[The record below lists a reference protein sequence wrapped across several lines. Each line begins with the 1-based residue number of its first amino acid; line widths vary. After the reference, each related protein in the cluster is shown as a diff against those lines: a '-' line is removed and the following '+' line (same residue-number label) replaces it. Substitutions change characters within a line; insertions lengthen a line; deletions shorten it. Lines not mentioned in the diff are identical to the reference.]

1 MKLSEYARRIGISYR
16 TAWNHYK
23 AGQIP
28 NAKKLPSG
36 LIIVDGETIKINER
50 TAVYARVSSSENKAN
65 LTSQSKRVQDFCAA
79 KGWVV
84 GVVIEECGS
93 GLNDD
98 RKKLRKLLQDKSI
111 SRIVVEHKDRLTRF
125 GFNYIKDLWHG
136 EIIIINEVVEDETD
150 LMQDF
155 VSLVTSFT
163 ARLYGRRRSK
173 RQTEKLIASL
183 NTEDNAH
190 TESV

>member
-1 MKLSEYARRIGISYR
+1 MKLSDYAKKLGISYR

-36 LIIVDGETIKINER
+36 LIIVDAEVIKTKDR
-50 TAVYARVSSSENKAN
+50 TAVYARVSSSENKTN
-65 LTSQSKRVQDFCAA
+65 LLSQSKRVQDFCAA

-84 GVVIEECGS
+84 SVVVEECDS

-111 SRIVVEHKDRLTRF
+111 TRIVVEHKDRLTRF

-136 EIIIINEVVEDETD
+136 EIVIIDEVVEDETD

-163 ARLYGRRRSK
+163 ARLYGRSRSK
-173 RQTEKLIASL
+173 RQTEQLIKQLQHNDS
-183 NTEDNAH
+183 
-190 TESV
+190 ESV